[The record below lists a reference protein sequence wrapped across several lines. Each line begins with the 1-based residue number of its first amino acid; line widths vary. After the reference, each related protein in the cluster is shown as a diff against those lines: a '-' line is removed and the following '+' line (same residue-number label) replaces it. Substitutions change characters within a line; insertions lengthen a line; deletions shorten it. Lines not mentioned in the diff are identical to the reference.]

1 MTGVFRRLQPDNEP
15 IAVLLQIRLALP
27 TKAGKLVAIINR
39 RVKMELQVKRTD
51 LTDESTIG
59 ELSVNGEFE
68 CYTLEDKVRPV
79 KIAGKTAIP
88 AGRYE
93 VIINFSQRFGR
104 PLPLLLNVPDFE
116 GVRIHPGNT
125 DADTEG
131 CILVGDTKKPNFVGD
146 SRAGLRAVIRKTEG
160 CIGNGKSIH

>member
-1 MTGVFRRLQPDNEP
+1 
-15 IAVLLQIRLALP
+15 
-27 TKAGKLVAIINR
+27 
-39 RVKMELQVKRTD
+39 MELQVKRTD

-59 ELSVNGEFE
+59 EFSVNGQFE
-68 CYTLEDKVRPV
+68 CYTLEDKVRLV

-88 AGRYE
+88 PGRYE
-93 VIINFSQRFGR
+93 VIVNFSQRFGR
-104 PLPLLLNVPDFE
+104 LLPLLLNVPRFE

-146 SRAGLRAVIRKTEG
+146 SRPAFERLFEKLKVASTTEK
-160 CIGNGKSIH
+160 IFIEIA

>member
-1 MTGVFRRLQPDNEP
+1 V
-15 IAVLLQIRLALP
+15 
-27 TKAGKLVAIINR
+27 
-39 RVKMELQVKRTD
+39 ELQVKRTD

-59 ELSVNGEFE
+59 EFSVNGQFE
-68 CYTLEDKVRPV
+68 CYTLEDKVRLV

-88 AGRYE
+88 PGRYE
-93 VIINFSQRFGR
+93 VIVNFSQRFGR

-146 SRAGLRAVIRKTEG
+146 SRPAFERLFEKLKVASATEK
-160 CIGNGKSIH
+160 IFIEIA

>member
-1 MTGVFRRLQPDNEP
+1 
-15 IAVLLQIRLALP
+15 
-27 TKAGKLVAIINR
+27 
-39 RVKMELQVKRTD
+39 MELQVKRTD

-59 ELSVNGEFE
+59 WLWVNGEFE
-68 CYTLEDKVRPV
+68 GYTLEDKVRLV
-79 KIAGKTAIP
+79 KTPGKTAIP
-88 AGRYE
+88 AEQYE
-93 VIINFSQRFGR
+93 VTINFSHRFGR

-146 SRAGLRAVIRKTEG
+146 SRLSFERLFGKLKTASATEK
-160 CIGNGKSIH
+160 IFIEIA